1 MVIFSDRSKKM
12 KKLAYVFLMGATLF
26 NPASAFAEDRAVN
39 INMLGTGGAVDSRRT
54 RKRLARW
61 MVWQC

>member
-1 MVIFSDRSKKM
+1 M